1 MVGSP
6 KFCDAVEETL
16 RFDGS
21 TQMIGRTV
29 MQDVEIRGQQIKK
42 GERIGMCII
51 SASRDEERYEN
62 ADIYDVTRGA
72 RDHMAF
78 GAGIH
83 SCLGAALARLEVR
96 VCFEELLKVMPDYEL
111 DMSRSDRTHNPNVR
125 GFTTLPMRFT
135 PSR

>member
-1 MVGSP
+1 MAKRLG
-6 KFCDAVEETL
+6 A
-16 RFDGS
+16 G
-21 TQMIGRTV
+21 I
-29 MQDVEIRGQQIKK
+29 IRK
-42 GERIGMCII
+42 G
-51 SASRDEERYEN
+51 
-62 ADIYDVTRGA
+62 VTRGA

-135 PSR
+135 ASK